1 MREESLRTMV
11 INRNLRILPVFFEV
25 SRKTFEKVPEEKF
38 KTICKEKI
46 FMKELREIFLER
58 ILVKIPAEISE
69 VISKE
74 IIRRTLESISK
85 IISVGFF

>member
-1 MREESLRTMV
+1 
-11 INRNLRILPVFFEV
+11 
-25 SRKTFEKVPEEKF
+25 
-38 KTICKEKI
+38 
-46 FMKELREIFLER
+46 MKELREIFLER